1 MAFRAT
7 QCPACKKDIQVPDDA
22 EMAICMYCGQSI
34 LVKDAIHITV
44 GPSITNLLGLART
57 ADVAGN
63 DAEAETYYNR
73 VLELDPTISEAW
85 IGKGKSAGWQSS
97 IVNIRFGE
105 VVTSFSHA
113 IGTAPEI
120 TKSETISS
128 CLDEINKLVVTLYG
142 MARKHMLE
150 YVALPNIWVEYLNQV
165 AQMLTTLET
174 ASTWLPT
181 DRKTLENI
189 VHLCKDIIEGVTYRD
204 SYDNNTPKG
213 WHLSPQYEALISEK
227 FSAAV
232 NSLKALDPSYVPPAV
247 EKKKPDSCF
256 VVTATMGDPQHP
268 TVNLMRRF
276 RDQWIL
282 ARPGGKKFVSW
293 YYRYGPLAANLIR
306 GSRLLRAMSFVLI
319 VMPLAWLARRFVKLS
334 DT

>member
-1 MAFRAT
+1 MAFRSA

-22 EMAICMYCGQSI
+22 EVAICMYCGQSI

-63 DAEAETYYNR
+63 AAEAETYYNR

-97 IVNIRFGE
+97 IVNMRFGE
-105 VVTSFSHA
+105 VLTSFSHA
-113 IGTAPEI
+113 IGTTPEH

-142 MARKHMLE
+142 MARTHMLE
-150 YVALPNIWVEYLNQV
+150 YVALPNTWAEYLNQV

-181 DRKTLENI
+181 DRTTLENI
-189 VHLCKDIIEGVTYRD
+189 VHLCKDNIEGVTYRD
-204 SYDNNTPKG
+204 PYDNNTPKG
-213 WHLSPQYEALISEK
+213 WHLSPQYEALINGK
-227 FSAAV
+227 LSAAA
-232 NSLKALDPSYVPPAV
+232 NALKALDPSYAPPTV

-256 VVTATMGDPQHP
+256 VVTATMGDAQHP
-268 TVNLMRRF
+268 TVNIMRRF

-282 ARPGGKKFVSW
+282 ARPGGKRFVSW
-293 YYRYGPLAANLIR
+293 YYSYGPLAANIIR

-319 VMPLAWLARRFVKLS
+319 VMPASWLARRLVK
-334 DT
+334 